1 MNTSNFKIKFYSFI
15 TILSAI
21 VLLMSCEKEK
31 QDLSIIIKNGDGIE
45 ITGDT
50 VTVSINTVHQT
61 LVDVTFSGASPK
73 YSRQIDQGNIE
84 QLNRQDDYELIS
96 NGVNN
101 SGDFEKVIITTNFS
115 DTLVH
120 IGSIV
125 ILSASVD
132 TDLVESV
139 FYKVTL

>member
-1 MNTSNFKIKFYSFI
+1 M
-15 TILSAI
+15 
-21 VLLMSCEKEK
+21 
-31 QDLSIIIKNGDGIE
+31 
-45 ITGDT
+45 
-50 VTVSINTVHQT
+50 
-61 LVDVTFSGASPK
+61 
-73 YSRQIDQGNIE
+73 
-84 QLNRQDDYELIS
+84 